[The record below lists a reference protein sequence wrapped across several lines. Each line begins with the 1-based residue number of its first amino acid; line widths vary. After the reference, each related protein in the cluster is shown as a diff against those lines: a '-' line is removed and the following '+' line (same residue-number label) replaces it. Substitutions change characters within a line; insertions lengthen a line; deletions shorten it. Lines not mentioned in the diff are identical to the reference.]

1 MFNVII
7 NYDDNDDDE
16 IYSDDDD
23 EIYSDDDDEI
33 YSDLMMMDA
42 MFLTIKSLCYLVR

>member
-7 NYDDNDDDE
+7 NYDD
-16 IYSDDDD
+16 SDDD

-42 MFLTIKSLCYLVR
+42 MFLPIKSLWYLVR

>member
-7 NYDDNDDDE
+7 NDDDSDDDE
-16 IYSDDDD
+16 IYS
-23 EIYSDDDDEI
+23 DDDEI

-42 MFLTIKSLCYLVR
+42 MFLPIKSLWYLVR

>member
-7 NYDDNDDDE
+7 NYDDN
-16 IYSDDDD
+16 DDD

>member
-7 NYDDNDDDE
+7 NDYD
-16 IYSDDDD
+16 SDDD

-42 MFLTIKSLCYLVR
+42 MFLPIKSLWYLVR